1 MATNSEFSRYLQDQF
16 REFDGVDIRRMFGGS
31 GLYRDD
37 VMFGLVASDVLYLRT
52 DDRNRGDFEVRG
64 MKPFTY
70 LHKNNKGPVEMPYSE
85 IPDDV
90 LDDPDIL
97 AEWAQKAFVAA
108 LAAKRK
114 KENAPPIK
122 AP

>member
-52 DDRNRGDFEVRG
+52 DDRNGGDFEARG

-70 LHKNNKGPVEMPYSE
+70 RHKNNKGPVEMPYSE

-108 LAAKRK
+108 SAAKRK
-114 KENAPPIK
+114 KRKRSAD
-122 AP
+122 

>member
-1 MATNSEFSRYLQDQF
+1 MATNSEFSRYLVDQF
-16 REFDGVDIRRMFGGS
+16 REYDGVDIRRKFGGS

-108 LAAKRK
+108 SAAKRK
-114 KENAPPIK
+114 KRKRSAD
-122 AP
+122 